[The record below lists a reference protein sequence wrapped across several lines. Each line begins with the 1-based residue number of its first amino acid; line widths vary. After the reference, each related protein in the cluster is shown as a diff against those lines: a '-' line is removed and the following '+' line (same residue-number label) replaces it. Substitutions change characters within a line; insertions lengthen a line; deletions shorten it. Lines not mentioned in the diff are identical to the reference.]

1 MAAAFGMFFALKTI
15 KYWSY
20 LRLWEKSFAA
30 LMIISW
36 SASVGYVCYRIAQ
49 FLVCSS
55 MDEH

>member
-1 MAAAFGMFFALKTI
+1 MAASFGMFFALKTI

-30 LMIISW
+30 FMITSW

-49 FLVCSS
+49 ILG
-55 MDEH
+55 